1 MNDILLNIVNIRMAI
16 MICIGVILVREIYK
30 VLKGYISKAAYAV
43 AALIVIVI
51 AAIDYGVIYIADAK
65 ILIHRTGMYEFTVI
79 IIYLILI
86 AFMNTFKTIRNGSFT
101 KSDRINIVAY
111 VVVLCVNMYL
121 LIRLGLSNG
130 RHDIM
135 LIMNIIVLC
144 LILAYIF
151 YRTLVRL
158 YQENYKGQE
167 AEHLREVIESGE
179 DYLKNVQAMDKQ
191 VRTVRHDMN
200 NQLQIIYGL
209 LSQERYDEAKAFLKE
224 YSISLEKTKEYIHTD
239 DPIFNTIINNK
250 IEYAKSEDIII
261 TTGLHKTLK
270 PMHGN
275 DLYTIMG
282 NVLDNAIEAELKE
295 EPCNREI
302 EIRSVWNG
310 NDMIITVEN
319 YISKS
324 VLNDNKE
331 LHTSKQDKKSHGLG
345 TQIIKKLVKKNNGIC
360 DYHEEG
366 NMFCCEIRW

>member
-16 MICIGVILVREIYK
+16 MICIGVILVREIYL
-30 VLKGYISKAAYAV
+30 VLNGYIAKAAYV
-43 AALIVIVI
+43 VSALVVIAI
-51 AAIDYGVIYIADAK
+51 AAITYGVIYIVNVN
-65 ILIHRTGMYEFTVI
+65 LIIYKTGMYEFTVI
-79 IIYLILI
+79 VIYMTLI
-86 AFMNTFKTIRNGSFT
+86 ALVNTFKTIRHGSFT
-101 KSDRINIVAY
+101 KIDIINIAAY
-111 VVVLCVNMYL
+111 VLVLCFNIYL
-121 LIRLGLSNG
+121 LIRLGISDGGN
-130 RHDIM
+130 DVM
-135 LIMNIIVLC
+135 LIMNIIVLS
-144 LILAYIF
+144 LVLAIIF

-167 AEHLREVIESGE
+167 AEHLRNVIESGE

-200 NQLQIIYGL
+200 NQLQVIYGL
-209 LSQERYDEAKAFLKE
+209 LSQERYEEAKDFLKQ

-239 DPIFNTIINNK
+239 NPIFNTVINNK

-345 TQIIKKLVKKNNGIC
+345 TQIIKKLVKKNNRTC

>member
-261 TTGLHKTLK
+261 TTGIHKILK

-295 EPCNREI
+295 DICNREI

-310 NDMIITVEN
+310 DDMIITVEN

-324 VLNDNKE
+324 VLNGNKE

-345 TQIIKKLVKKNNGIC
+345 TQIIKKLVKKNNGTC